1 MLIWKIPLQ
10 FEWDNGNL
18 AKVQRHGVNRIEV
31 EQAYLDKKKNLLF
44 DEKHS
49 FSENRYILIGR
60 NKKKRWIYTVMTL
73 RGDKVRVFSAR
84 YMHNKEVELYEK
96 SFKSTKI

>member
-1 MLIWKIPLQ
+1 MPLQ
-10 FEWDNGNL
+10 FEWDKGNL
-18 AKVQRHGVNRIEV
+18 TKVQRHGVSKTEV

-49 FSENRYILIGR
+49 FSEKRYILIGR

-84 YMHNKEVELYEK
+84 YMHEKEVKLYEEATK
-96 SFKSTKI
+96 DTKI